1 MLYVVT
7 VEGPIYVRLSNAS
20 LGVQLPIW
28 QILVQTVNEK
38 MQLYFQSASM
48 MMLNYF
54 CFAVNKGCTLGGIE
68 YPFVHIF
75 KCLLCG
81 DRTNKCNEYSVCPML

>member
-1 MLYVVT
+1 MCVYLMHLWVCSCQSGKYLY
-7 VEGPIYVRLSNAS
+7 R
-20 LGVQLPIW
+20 
-28 QILVQTVNEK
+28 TVNEK

-54 CFAVNKGCTLGGIE
+54 CFAVNKGYALGGIE
-68 YPFVHIF
+68 YPFVHIS

-81 DRTNKCNEYSVCPML
+81 DRTNKCNKYSVCPML